1 MLYLDFLRDLIIFLT
16 IHTIKPKIEITK
28 TVRHRY
34 RGQYFFF
41 MI

>member
-1 MLYLDFLRDLIIFLT
+1 MLYFDFLRDLISFLT

-34 RGQYFFF
+34 LGQCFF